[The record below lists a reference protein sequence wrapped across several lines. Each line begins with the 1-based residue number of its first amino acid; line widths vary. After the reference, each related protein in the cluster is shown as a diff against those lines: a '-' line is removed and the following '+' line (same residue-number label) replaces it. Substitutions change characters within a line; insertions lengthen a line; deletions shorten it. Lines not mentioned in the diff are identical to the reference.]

1 MFAASALTS
10 LLISPTIKISVL
22 SIERFSG
29 LETDARSVDDRF
41 FRFLRS
47 MLPIPRRCPS
57 LKVGLDTLDP
67 NLEEGL
73 SSRLPLVRSLL
84 SLRGDRDGEPRIG
97 ESMG

>member
-1 MFAASALTS
+1 
-10 LLISPTIKISVL
+10 
-22 SIERFSG
+22 
-29 LETDARSVDDRF
+29 
-41 FRFLRS
+41 
-47 MLPIPRRCPS
+47 MLPMPRRCPS

-73 SSRLPLVRSLL
+73 SSRLPLVKSLL